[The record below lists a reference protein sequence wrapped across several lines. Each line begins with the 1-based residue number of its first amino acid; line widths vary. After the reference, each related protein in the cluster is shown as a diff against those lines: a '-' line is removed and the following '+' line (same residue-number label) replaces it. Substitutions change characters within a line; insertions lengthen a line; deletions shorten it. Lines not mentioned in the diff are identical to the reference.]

1 MNIKCISC
9 GHLNIDGSER
19 CEECLH
25 SLMHL
30 KLPGAKKDDQIQSVM
45 MAEPVGNLLT
55 GEDLLVANVTDTIQK
70 VIKIFRKAKKNCVL
84 VYEQK
89 HLVGIL
95 SNRDILK
102 KVAGKY
108 KDLSK
113 VHVGAVMTSVPEFV
127 KASDPIA
134 YVINKM
140 AMGGFRHLPVLNED
154 GTPISIV
161 TVQDV
166 LSYLSN
172 RPHR

>member
-1 MNIKCISC
+1 MSLKCISC
-9 GHLNIDGSER
+9 GYQNLDGADR
-19 CEECLH
+19 CESCLH
-25 SLMHL
+25 SLMHV
-30 KLPGAKKDDQIQSVM
+30 KLPMAKKDDQIQSVM
-45 MAEPVGNLLT
+45 MKEPVGNLLT

-70 VIKIFRKAKKNCVL
+70 VIEIFRKAKKNCVL

-95 SNRDILK
+95 SNRDLLK

-108 KDLSK
+108 KNLSQ

-140 AMGGFRHLPVLNED
+140 AMGGFRHLPVLNDD
-154 GTPISIV
+154 GMPISIV
-161 TVQDV
+161 TIQDV

-172 RPHR
+172 RPHD